1 MDNKSELKAM
11 GKASVAPLDPAK
23 AAVVSSPGHLTCK
36 GRKGKGAADRSAET
50 SRSDAPVKVKTAGPS
65 PSRGV
70 KSGNAGKPKPTAPRL
85 ADAGTG
91 SDSPDGKAPA
101 PAPALELALTPSTSP
116 ADGRSKPKSG
126 GKLRKTME
134 AKPEG
139 LVEGQRRQQ
148 VEEVGST
155 LPPPRHWGCT
165 AARACVG
172 EGNGGWTILQRRGQI
187 IGLPLHSG
195 SNLTML
201 FL

>member
-11 GKASVAPLDPAK
+11 GKASVAPLDPTK
-23 AAVVSSPGHLTCK
+23 SAVVSSPGHLTCK
-36 GRKGKGAADRSAET
+36 GRKGKGAADRSAEM

-65 PSRGV
+65 PPRGV
-70 KSGNAGKPKPTAPRL
+70 KSGNVGKPKPTAPRL

-91 SDSPDGKAPA
+91 SDSPDGKA

-134 AKPEG
+134 AKPDS

-148 VEEVGST
+148 VEEVQAVTG
-155 LPPPRHWGCT
+155 LNPRI
-165 AARACVG
+165 AR
-172 EGNGGWTILQRRGQI
+172 R
-187 IGLPLHSG
+187 
-195 SNLTML
+195 
-201 FL
+201 